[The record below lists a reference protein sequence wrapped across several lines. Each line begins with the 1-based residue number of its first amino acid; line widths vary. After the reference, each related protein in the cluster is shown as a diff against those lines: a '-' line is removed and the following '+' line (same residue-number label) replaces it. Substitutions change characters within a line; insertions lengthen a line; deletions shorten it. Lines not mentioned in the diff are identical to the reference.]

1 MNRQVTVDAPKLASH
16 RNNQGNHQEM
26 ATTPCQHAQDLLSE
40 YVEGSLDNKRRL
52 EVAAHVASCPSCTR
66 EAKALEMMLDFLH
79 GKIVRREP
87 VLDIWHELAPKVQEV
102 VAENRLGFF
111 PRLKLRTQRLLNNVA
126 LGAIWYTQA
135 VAFNTE
141 RRLQK
146 YVTADPFLASG
157 QEG

>member
-1 MNRQVTVDAPKLASH
+1 MNRQVALDAQKLTSPRH
-16 RNNQGNHQEM
+16 NQE
-26 ATTPCQHAQDLLSE
+26 ATPCQDAQDLLSE
-40 YVEGSLDNKRRL
+40 YVEGSLDNKRRN
-52 EVAAHVASCPSCTR
+52 EVAAHVASCPACAR
-66 EAKALEMMLDFLH
+66 EAKALETMLDFLH
-79 GKIVRREP
+79 GKVVRREP

-111 PRLKLRTQRLLNNVA
+111 ARLKLRVGRLLNNVA

-146 YVTADPFLASG
+146 YVTTDPFAATG